1 MPFLAVERDSSV
13 PLEGLLRCA
22 HVVFPFLSEAQAVNH
37 AVDAVV
43 AYIWVYLLDKW
54 MKLDGS

>member
-1 MPFLAVERDSSV
+1 
-13 PLEGLLRCA
+13 
-22 HVVFPFLSEAQAVNH
+22 VVFPFLSEAQAVNH